1 MFGISG
7 YSESDGFNDFF
18 PEDNDI
24 FDKFIDVDGNA
35 NDSQNHVLGNNTHV
49 TATKDSSNTAAINA
63 NIAESFQQPV
73 DLMGMLLS
81 GQKNMNQQ
89 TRMDNSYW
97 RRQNVPQQ
105 QHHRQQQQKPPAHFS
120 PSVAPTVATS
130 SVNVEFGLLSPDDG
144 LDSQFGSVNTNSSSF
159 QPVFSK
165 SNSFSNE
172 PTPSGLDMTPQSIV
186 DSPEEPSAN
195 TGKGGMFQIGSYDT
209 PSGMAQSFG
218 AYNNASGM
226 MGGVNGNMNGNNAGN
241 NMNNNSVNNN
251 NNNVVGLHHSNNNSS
266 TNLGDNLFTNN
277 LHNSQPFGSYNP
289 NTSSSSHLHSQ
300 LSSIPQGQQHNSTGG
315 GTGGGVAASAPAD
328 NSFHFALDP
337 LAVEG
342 IDFYQENTMPSHQS
356 QTHLSAQQRS
366 RSNSIRGGPIRRNRS
381 SHFTS
386 PYSASPNVQ
395 FQTFSSAGHHTP
407 NASVPSSGASTPVE
421 EPLFFDPFRSNSNNA
436 LTNPHS
442 LANSLSST
450 AIAPPREARFSV
462 SSASAMA
469 SESPSPEQSTA
480 ATSYHSGV
488 NLTSPHKQL
497 LPKVAS
503 CRSMTTSMGPNLR
516 PIKRQNSSSTNLRK
530 VSTSASS
537 QTLSAMSAS
546 CPSNKDALQCSN
558 CNTTTTPLWR
568 RSPEGESLC
577 NACGLFLKLHGVVR
591 PLSLKTD
598 VIKKRNRASGTGTT
612 SGNSSLSSSLTNDKS
627 NPIAVPRMTSIAPS
641 SSYGKKILP
650 ATAPMSATKSVPLV
664 PIAPRP
670 KPSQAQAPVPIAPLS
685 KEAYIRTKKS
695 NLTRLVKQEKDEYD
709 WLKLNPTT

>member
-35 NDSQNHVLGNNTHV
+35 NDNLSIPNNTHV
-49 TATKDSSNTAAINA
+49 TATNSFGGNNNAAATNA

-81 GQKNMNQQ
+81 GQKNLNQQ
-89 TRMDNSYW
+89 TRVDNSYW
-97 RRQNVPQQ
+97 RRQTQQ
-105 QHHRQQQQKPPAHFS
+105 QPQQKPPAHFS

-186 DSPEEPSAN
+186 DSPEEPSSN
-195 TGKGGMFQIGSYDT
+195 TGKGSMFQIGSYDT
-209 PSGMAQSFG
+209 PSMAQSFG

-226 MGGVNGNMNGNNAGN
+226 MGGA
-241 NMNNNSVNNN
+241 NNN
-251 NNNVVGLHHSNNNSS
+251 NNNNNSS
-266 TNLGDNLFTNN
+266 TNLADTLNS
-277 LHNSQPFGSYNP
+277 SQPFGSYNP
-289 NTSSSSHLHSQ
+289 NASSTSHLHSQ

-315 GTGGGVAASAPAD
+315 GTGGGLGGGLGGMAASAPAD

-342 IDFYQENTMPSHQS
+342 IDFYQESAMPSHRS
-356 QTHLSAQQRS
+356 QTHLSAHQRS

-381 SHFTS
+381 SHFSS

-395 FQTFSSAGHHTP
+395 FQTFASSGHHTP

-462 SSASAMA
+462 SSQSAMA

-503 CRSMTTSMGPNLR
+503 CRSMTTSMGSNLR

-537 QTLSAMSAS
+537 QTLSAMSTS

-598 VIKKRNRASGTGTT
+598 VIKKRNRASGTGTN

-627 NPIAVPRMTSIAPS
+627 NPIAVPRMTPIAS
-641 SSYGKKILP
+641 SMSYGKKILP

-670 KPSQAQAPVPIAPLS
+670 KPSQSQAPVPIAPLS

-709 WLKLNPTT
+709 WLKLNPST

>member
-35 NDSQNHVLGNNTHV
+35 NDSQNHAISHNTHV
-49 TATKDSSNTAAINA
+49 ISATNNSANNNTAAINA

-81 GQKNMNQQ
+81 GQKNVNQQ
-89 TRMDNSYW
+89 TRMDNSHW

-105 QHHRQQQQKPPAHFS
+105 QQQQQKPPAHFS

-172 PTPSGLDMTPQSIV
+172 ATPSGLDMTPQSIV
-186 DSPEEPSAN
+186 DSPEEPSNN

-226 MGGVNGNMNGNNAGN
+226 MGGANNNGNA
-241 NMNNNSVNNN
+241 NNST
-251 NNNVVGLHHSNNNSS
+251 
-266 TNLGDNLFTNN
+266 TNLADNLFTNN

-289 NTSSSSHLHSQ
+289 SASSSSHLHSQ
-300 LSSIPQGQQHNSTGG
+300 LSSIPQGQQQNSTGG
-315 GTGGGVAASAPAD
+315 GTGGGMGGGMGGMAASAPAD

-342 IDFYQENTMPSHQS
+342 IDFYQENSMPSHQS

-381 SHFTS
+381 SHFSS

-395 FQTFSSAGHHTP
+395 FQTFASSGHHTP

-421 EPLFFDPFRSNSNNA
+421 EPLFFDPFRSNNNNA

-488 NLTSPHKQL
+488 NLSSPHKQL

-503 CRSMTTSMGPNLR
+503 CRSMTTSMGSNLR

-537 QTLSAMSAS
+537 QTLSAMSTS
-546 CPSNKDALQCSN
+546 CPSNKEALQCSN

-627 NPIAVPRMTSIAPS
+627 NPIAVPRMTPIAS
-641 SSYGKKILP
+641 SASYGKKILP
-650 ATAPMSATKSVPLV
+650 AVAPMSATKSVPLV

-670 KPSQAQAPVPIAPLS
+670 KPSQSQAPVPIAPLS

-709 WLKLNPTT
+709 WLKLNPST

>member
-35 NDSQNHVLGNNTHV
+35 NDAQNLSSNTHV
-49 TATKDSSNTAAINA
+49 TASKDSSNTAAINA

-81 GQKNMNQQ
+81 GQKNLNQQ
-89 TRMDNSYW
+89 SRMDNSYW
-97 RRQNVPQQ
+97 RRQSVVQQ
-105 QHHRQQQQKPPAHFS
+105 QQQQQQQQKPPAHFS

-186 DSPEEPSAN
+186 DSPEEPSTN

-209 PSGMAQSFG
+209 PSMAQSFG

-226 MGGVNGNMNGNNAGN
+226 MGGANGSMNNTNGNT
-241 NMNNNSVNNN
+241 
-251 NNNVVGLHHSNNNSS
+251 NNNSS
-266 TNLGDNLFTNN
+266 TTNLPDNIFTNN

-289 NTSSSSHLHSQ
+289 NASSSSHLHSQ

-315 GTGGGVAASAPAD
+315 GVGNGGPAAPGMAASAPAD

-342 IDFYQENTMPSHQS
+342 IDFYQENTLPSHQS
-356 QTHLSAQQRS
+356 QTHLSVQQRS

-381 SHFTS
+381 SHFSS

-395 FQTFSSAGHHTP
+395 FQTFSSTGHHTP

-421 EPLFFDPFRSNSNNA
+421 EPLFFDPFRSNSSNA

-462 SSASAMA
+462 SSSAMA

-503 CRSMTTSMGPNLR
+503 CRSMTTSMGSNLR

-537 QTLSAMSAS
+537 QTLSAMSTS

-598 VIKKRNRASGTGTT
+598 VIKKRNRASGTGST

-627 NPIAVPRMTSIAPS
+627 NPIAVPRMTPIASS
-641 SSYGKKILP
+641 SSYGKKLMP
-650 ATAPMSATKSVPLV
+650 STAPMSATKSVPLV

-670 KPSQAQAPVPIAPLS
+670 KPSQSQAPVPIAPLS

-709 WLKLNPTT
+709 WLKLNPST

>member
-18 PEDNDI
+18 PDDNDI
-24 FDKFIDVDGNA
+24 FDKFIDVEGNA
-35 NDSQNHVLGNNTHV
+35 NDAVNATQNTHV
-49 TATKDSSNTAAINA
+49 TKESNT
-63 NIAESFQQPV
+63 NIAASFAQPV

-81 GQKNMNQQ
+81 GQKTVGQQ
-89 TRMDNSYW
+89 TRLDNTYW
-97 RRQNVPQQ
+97 RRQA
-105 QHHRQQQQKPPAHFS
+105 QQQQKPAPFS

-144 LDSQFGSVNTNSSSF
+144 LDSQFGSVNTNNSF
-159 QPVFSK
+159 QPVYSK
-165 SNSFSNE
+165 QNSFSNE
-172 PTPSGLDMTPQSIV
+172 PTPTGFDMTPQSIA
-186 DSPEEPSAN
+186 DSPEEPTNNKS
-195 TGKGGMFQIGSYDT
+195 MFQIGSYDA
-209 PSGMAQSFG
+209 PSGVGQSFG

-226 MGGVNGNMNGNNAGN
+226 MGGASSSNLNNHMNT
-241 NMNNNSVNNN
+241 S
-251 NNNVVGLHHSNNNSS
+251 SNNPTS
-266 TNLGDNLFTNN
+266 NLTGGLNN
-277 LHNSQPFGSYNP
+277 LAGGINNHISSNQNSQGFNQGFNQGFAISNSGAPASFSGNTTFGSYNP
-289 NTSSSSHLHSQ
+289 PNSHLTINTHHTNQNNSQ
-300 LSSIPQGQQHNSTGG
+300 LNS
-315 GTGGGVAASAPAD
+315 VAASAPTD
-328 NSFHFALDP
+328 NSFHFTLDP

-342 IDFYQENTMPSHQS
+342 IDFYQEQQQPQS
-356 QTHLSAQQRS
+356 ARS

-381 SHFTS
+381 SHFSS
-386 PYSASPNVQ
+386 PYSASPSIQ
-395 FQTFSSAGHHTP
+395 FQTFSNGITP
-407 NASVPSSGASTPVE
+407 SPSMPSSGASTPVE
-421 EPLFFDPFRSNSNNA
+421 EPLFFDPFRSNNSSA

-462 SSASAMA
+462 SSAMT

-503 CRSMTTSMGPNLR
+503 CRSMTTSLGSNLR

-537 QTLSAMSAS
+537 ATLSSLSTS
-546 CPSNKDALQCSN
+546 CPNKDSLQCTN

-568 RSPEGESLC
+568 RSPEGEPLC

-598 VIKKRNRASGTGTT
+598 IIKKRNRASGTG
-612 SGNSSLSSSLTNDKS
+612 SGNSSLSSSLTMDKS
-627 NPIAVPRMTSIAPS
+627 NPIAVPRMTPIAS

-650 ATAPMSATKSVPLV
+650 ATTPMSATKSVPLV
-664 PIAPRP
+664 AIAPRP
-670 KPSQAQAPVPIAPLS
+670 KQAQAPVPIAPLS

-695 NLTRLVKQEKDEYD
+695 NLTRLVKQEKQEDYD
-709 WLKLNPTT
+709 WLKLNP

>member
-35 NDSQNHVLGNNTHV
+35 NDAQNLTNTHV
-49 TATKDSSNTAAINA
+49 TATKDNTAAINA
-63 NIAESFQQPV
+63 NIAESFSQPV

-81 GQKNMNQQ
+81 GQKNLNQQ
-89 TRMDNSYW
+89 NRMDNTYW
-97 RRQNVPQQ
+97 RRQAMP
-105 QHHRQQQQKPPAHFS
+105 QQQKPPAHFS

-186 DSPEEPSAN
+186 DSPEEPSSN
-195 TGKGGMFQIGSYDT
+195 TKGSMFQIGSYDT

-226 MGGVNGNMNGNNAGN
+226 MGGANNNGINNN
-241 NMNNNSVNNN
+241 NMNNNSQSNLNNLN
-251 NNNVVGLHHSNNNSS
+251 NGSS
-266 TNLGDNLFTNN
+266 TNLGDNLFT
-277 LHNSQPFGSYNP
+277 HNSQPFGSYNP
-289 NTSSSSHLHSQ
+289 NSSSSHLHSQ

-315 GTGGGVAASAPAD
+315 GMAASAPAD
-328 NSFHFALDP
+328 NSFHFTLDP

-342 IDFYQENTMPSHQS
+342 IDFYPENSMPSHQS
-356 QTHLSAQQRS
+356 QTHLSAQSRS

-395 FQTFSSAGHHTP
+395 FQTFPTNGHHTP

-421 EPLFFDPFRSNSNNA
+421 EPLFFDPFRSNNSNA

-450 AIAPPREARFSV
+450 AIAPPREMRFSV
-462 SSASAMA
+462 SSTSAMT

-480 ATSYHSGV
+480 ATSYHSGI

-503 CRSMTTSMGPNLR
+503 CRSMTTSMGSNLR

-537 QTLSAMSAS
+537 QTLSAMSTS
-546 CPSNKDALQCSN
+546 CPSNKDSLQCSN

-598 VIKKRNRASGTGTT
+598 VIKKRNRASGTGTN

-627 NPIAVPRMTSIAPS
+627 NPIAVPRMTPIASS

-670 KPSQAQAPVPIAPLS
+670 KPSQAHAPVPIAPLS

-709 WLKLNPTT
+709 WLKLNPST